1 MDRKKRNDTLD
12 DDIPTLDEIE
22 CDLVRRGFPPVL
34 SADEIERDLV
44 RHGFPPVLS
53 ADEIAREFGFD
64 NRPIVRRKSEGMAR
78 RARRSRK
85 QTRKEGKR

>member
-22 CDLVRRGFPPVL
+22 RDLVRR
-34 SADEIERDLV
+34 
-44 RHGFPPVLS
+44 GFPPVLS